1 MKKITENHKEDDVI
15 VVVTH
20 GMTLKAIF
28 KVIKGISFDEL
39 GKVAVP
45 QNTSLS
51 IVDYTDGKYSVDIF
65 SDVSHLGADD
75 YENY

>member
-1 MKKITENHKEDDVI
+1 MCIRDR
-15 VVVTH
+15 
-20 GMTLKAIF
+20 
-28 KVIKGISFDEL
+28 GISFDEL

-65 SDVSHLGADD
+65 SDISHLGADD

>member
-1 MKKITENHKEDDVI
+1 MSEIMDYLLEDDVI